1 MPSRKSDPPPQG
13 KKGSYRVE
21 IIRKA
26 IHLCSVAIP
35 IYYFFTP
42 RDIAL
47 RLCIP
52 VTLLAVIVDVSR
64 HYYAPLKKLFHRTF
78 GWLLRSHETDRDRK
92 RLSGATWVLISATLA
107 IWIFPKIIA
116 ITGFC
121 VLIVSDMAAALIGR
135 RFGRH
140 TFLAKTLEGSA
151 AFFVS
156 ALLVVAF
163 LPKIE
168 YTIGEYAIGAAAAL
182 VATVVEAL
190 PADIDDNLSVPL
202 SFGAAMWAG
211 YWLLYPAMQIYRFG

>member
-1 MPSRKSDPPPQG
+1 MESRPQSAH
-13 KKGSYRVE
+13 GSYRVE

-35 IYYFFTP
+35 IYYFLTP
-42 RDIAL
+42 RDVAL
-47 RLCIP
+47 RLCVP
-52 VTLLAVIVDVSR
+52 VTVFALIVDVAR
-64 HYYAPLKKLFHRTF
+64 HYYPPLKKLFNRTF

-121 VLIVSDMAAALIGR
+121 VLIVADMAAALIGR
-135 RFGRH
+135 RFGRRK
-140 TFLAKTLEGSA
+140 FLAKTVEGSA

-168 YTIGEYAIGAAAAL
+168 YAPSEYLIGAGAAL
-182 VATVVEAL
+182 VATIVEAL
-190 PADIDDNLSVPL
+190 PVDLDDNFSVPM

-211 YWLLYPAMQIYRFG
+211 YWLVLPAMQIYRFG